1 MQIVY
6 DKFFEL
12 LKIKGITQKQIR
24 EDLKLAGTIL
34 QRLRHNESVTM
45 ETIGNL
51 CEYLR
56 CQPSDIVEIIYSDVD
71 FEVIQKQRQIEAL
84 QKQLA
89 DLQGGK

>member
-45 ETIGNL
+45 ETIGTL

-71 FEVIQKQRQIEAL
+71 FEAMQKQRQIEAL

-89 DLQGGK
+89 ELQNS